1 MLKGLRVGSF
11 RGRLYFKTLVM
22 FFMCTIYEN
31 YFSSLEEFGEKNEV
45 LGSLKFIF
53 LFFLTKDTKYTGTCI
68 PPFAIERAPC
78 VLYLFVSYYET

>member
-31 YFSSLEEFGEKNEV
+31 YFSRLEEFGEKNEV

-53 LFFLTKDTKYTGTCI
+53 LFFLTKADSNSSSIYFLFC
-68 PPFAIERAPC
+68 ALDC
-78 VLYLFVSYYET
+78 LYNDKKL